1 MKVATITCNPV
12 SGLREGNP
20 NNTILDFERLMLD
33 FLCEGKDYQKNY
45 RAVLVDSATN
55 AIELCCMVNVLE
67 NKFNKDKKIEIPNQT
82 YVSVKNVFARFSKI
96 ELVDKEWDNYYQVH
110 NIVDSAGYLPVGE
123 LPSIF
128 GNGFEGIDYLVLS
141 FGNSKP
147 FPMNKGG
154 MIIFQKDYLKIKSLK
169 NSQKKNDSFSGLSKY
184 SFLKRLAHDG
194 RDSALKVED
203 DILLEID
210 GFNPSMKCNLV
221 PELVKDGLS
230 RLKDYDYMDVLKYK
244 HRKGHLKKCCSEN
257 YPKINKD
264 I

>member
-67 NKFNKDKKIEIPNQT
+67 NKFDKDKKIEIPNQT

-96 ELVDKEWDNYYQVH
+96 ELVDKECDNYYQVH

-184 SFLKRLAHDG
+184 SLLKRLAHDG

-203 DILLEID
+203 DILLEIN
-210 GFNPSMKCNLV
+210 GINPSMKCNLV
-221 PELVKDGLS
+221 PEQINDGLI
-230 RLKDYDYMDVLKYK
+230 RLQDRNYAYFLKSTHK
-244 HRKGHLKKCCSEN
+244 KGHLKKCCSEN

>member
-67 NKFNKDKKIEIPNQT
+67 NKFDKDKKIEIPNQT

-110 NIVDSAGYLPVGE
+110 NIVDSAGYLPVGG

-154 MIIFQKDYLKIKSLK
+154 MIIFQKDYLKIKSTK
-169 NSQKKNDSFSGLSKY
+169 NSEKKNKSLEVSKY

-203 DILLEID
+203 DILLELN
-210 GFNPSMKCNLV
+210 GVNPSMKCNLV

-244 HRKGHLKKCCSEN
+244 HRKGRLKKCCNEN